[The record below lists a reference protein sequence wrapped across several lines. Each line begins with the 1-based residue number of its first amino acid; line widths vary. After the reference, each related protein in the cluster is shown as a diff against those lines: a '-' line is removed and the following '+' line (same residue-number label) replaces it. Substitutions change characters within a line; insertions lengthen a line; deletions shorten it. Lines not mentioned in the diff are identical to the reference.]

1 MAVPMLDL
9 RAQYRR
15 IKPEIDAAVSG
26 IFESQGFVGGPVLEA
41 FENAVADYVGMPHA
55 IAVASGTDALL
66 LTLKA
71 LDVQPGDEIITT
83 SFSFFATAGAI
94 ANAGLTPVFVDIDP
108 ATYNVDAGL
117 VEQAITPKTR
127 AILPVHLYGQCADM
141 DPILKVARRRRI
153 PIVEDSAQS
162 LGARYKGRPACSIGD
177 AAAISFYP
185 TKNLGGAGDGGMVV
199 TSNDDIAAN
208 VRLLRAHGADTTY
221 FHKIIGTNS
230 RLDTLQAAVLSAKL
244 RHLDTWNAE
253 RRDRAAYYNE
263 KLASVPGVVTPK
275 TLPGNIHVFHQ
286 YVVRV
291 PQRDKA
297 RQFLQK
303 RAIATAVFYPVP
315 LHRQECFRY
324 LGYAEEACP
333 NAAKA
338 SKEVLALPMFPEIS
352 QQQQDEV
359 IGALSDFAGQVRA

>member
-1 MAVPMLDL
+1 MAVPMIDL
-9 RAQYRR
+9 RAQYQR
-15 IKPEIDAAVSG
+15 IKPEIDSAVSG
-26 IFESQGFVGGPVLEA
+26 IFESQTFVGGPILGA
-41 FENAVADYVGMPHA
+41 FEKSVAQYVGAPHA

-71 LDVQPGDEIITT
+71 LDARPGDEIVTT

-108 ATYNVDAGL
+108 ATYNIDPEL
-117 VEQAITPKTR
+117 VERAVTPKTR

-141 DPILKVARRRRI
+141 EPVLQIARNHRLPVI
-153 PIVEDSAQS
+153 EDSAQS

-177 AAAISFYP
+177 AAGISFYP

-199 TSNDDIAAN
+199 TSNDEIAGH

-221 FHKIIGTNS
+221 FHKVVGTNS
-230 RLDTLQAAVLSAKL
+230 RLDSIQAAVLSAKL

-253 RRDRAAYYNE
+253 RRERAAYYSE
-263 KLASVPGVVTPK
+263 KLAAVPGIVTPK
-275 TLPGNIHVFHQ
+275 TLPGNVHVFHQ
-286 YVVRV
+286 YVIRI
-291 PQRDKA
+291 PKRDKA
-297 RQFLQK
+297 RPFLQK
-303 RAIATAVFYPVP
+303 RAIATAIFYPVP

-324 LGYAEEACP
+324 LGYTENACP
-333 NAAKA
+333 NAAQA
-338 SKEVLALPMFPEIS
+338 SKDALALPMFPEIS

-359 IGALSDFAGQVRA
+359 IAALADFIAQL

>member
-1 MAVPMLDL
+1 MAVPMIDL
-9 RAQYRR
+9 RAQYQR

-26 IFESQGFVGGPVLEA
+26 IFESQAFVGGPVLEV
-41 FENAVADYVGMPHA
+41 FENAVAQYVGAPHA

-71 LDVQPGDEIITT
+71 LDAKPGDEIVTT
-83 SFSFFATAGAI
+83 SFSFFATAGAV

-108 ATYNVDAGL
+108 ATYNLDPDL
-117 VEQAITPKTR
+117 VERAITPKTR

-141 DPILKVARRRRI
+141 DPILQIARKHRL
-153 PIVEDSAQS
+153 PVLEDSAQS
-162 LGARYKGRPACSIGD
+162 LGARYKGRPACSMGD
-177 AAAISFYP
+177 AAGVSFYP
-185 TKNLGGAGDGGMVV
+185 TKNLGGAGDGGMIV
-199 TSNDDIAAN
+199 TSNDDVAER

-221 FHKIIGTNS
+221 FHKIVGTNS
-230 RLDTLQAAVLSAKL
+230 RLDSLQAAVLLAKL

-263 KLASVPGVVTPK
+263 KLAAVPGIVTPK

-286 YVVRV
+286 YVIRI
-291 PQRDKA
+291 PKRDKA

-303 RAIATAVFYPVP
+303 RGVSTAIFYPVP

-324 LGYAEEACP
+324 LGYTENACP
-333 NAAKA
+333 NASQA
-338 SKEVLALPMFPEIS
+338 SKEVIALPIFPEIS

-359 IGALSDFAGQVRA
+359 IGALADFIAQL